1 MPEPLLFNNNGSGCQ
16 EDISSKLKRNER
28 GREEKTVDIVVN
40 IIIIIIIIIRAT
52 SVKYAGQ
59 CSYVREYK
67 NCWTMSILFTKHL
80 NAHLKVCIVQHVHV
94 VIF

>member
-40 IIIIIIIIIRAT
+40 IIIIIRDT

-59 CSYVREYK
+59 CSYVKEYK

-80 NAHLKVCIVQHVHV
+80 NAHLKVYIVQHVHV